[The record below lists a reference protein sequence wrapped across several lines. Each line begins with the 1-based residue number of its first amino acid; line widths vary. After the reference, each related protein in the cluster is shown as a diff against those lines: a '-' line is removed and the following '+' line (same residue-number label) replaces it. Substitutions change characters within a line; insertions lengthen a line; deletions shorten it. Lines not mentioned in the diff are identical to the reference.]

1 LEAVRLELRATTKP
15 PIPPPIMAIESE
27 VSMEDI
33 FGQRRL
39 RDYIQNGENAEC
51 EFLRRPRRE
60 WVEGVG

>member
-1 LEAVRLELRATTKP
+1 
-15 PIPPPIMAIESE
+15 MAIESE
-27 VSMEDI
+27 VSMEDV